1 MGQIMGAGVTHYPPL
16 LSNSDTYAGLVRLA
30 AKSPLVPD
38 EMKNPENWPEQMQE
52 EYANE
57 KALTVEH
64 RERMI
69 EGFRSVRRAIDD
81 FGPDGIIMFG
91 DDQYENFKEDCVPP
105 FCVHI
110 RDEMVSQPFLHSLGG
125 PGRGENVWGEPD
137 DKTFVHRGDK
147 KLGKHIASSLLEQGF
162 PMTYSLTNSH
172 HADDHGPTTLTHAFL
187 NALLYL
193 DWDRKGFDYPVV
205 PIQVNAYGKN
215 VIQSRGFISHLDP
228 NRKNE
233 PFGDDFAPPSTS
245 PAGCVDLGRRIRGI
259 LEDLPGKYVV
269 MASSGWSHAF
279 LVAKHYWLWPDIEA
293 DRTHHAQLRDGE
305 FGKWAELTND
315 QVDDSGQQE
324 FRNWICMSGAM
335 EGYKAEIFDYLETH
349 IFNSDKCFAVL
360 RPENGA

>member
-1 MGQIMGAGVTHYPPL
+1 
-16 LSNSDTYAGLVRLA
+16 
-30 AKSPLVPD
+30 
-38 EMKNPENWPEQMQE
+38 
-52 EYANE
+52 
-57 KALTVEH
+57 
-64 RERMI
+64 
-69 EGFRSVRRAIDD
+69 
-81 FGPDGIIMFG
+81 
-91 DDQYENFKEDCVPP
+91 
-105 FCVHI
+105 
-110 RDEMVSQPFLHSLGG
+110 MVSQPFLHSLGG

-233 PFGDDFAPPSTS
+233 PFGDDFAPPSAS

-259 LEDLPGKYVV
+259 LGRSPRQVRGHGFFGLVSRLPGGQALLALAGHRGGPETPRPTARRRIQQVGRANQRPGRRFRSARV
-269 MASSGWSHAF
+269 QELDLHVGGHGR
-279 LVAKHYWLWPDIEA
+279 L
-293 DRTHHAQLRDGE
+293 QGRD
-305 FGKWAELTND
+305 L
-315 QVDDSGQQE
+315 
-324 FRNWICMSGAM
+324 
-335 EGYKAEIFDYLETH
+335 
-349 IFNSDKCFAVL
+349 
-360 RPENGA
+360 